1 MLPIYSYACSSALVV
16 LGLINKYISR
26 TITDVPRH
34 ALLSARFGIA
44 FLLLIPIFLIPK
56 SNKLMITKNLPLQF
70 FRSVS
75 ICAVIF
81 FTYIGYE
88 SLPLGIAG
96 AISAA
101 EPIFVAIWSLI
112 LGFENKKT
120 LPILL
125 LIVGLGVGG
134 MLIMINMTS
143 NLVLDSKNITSI
155 LSLILA
161 NIICSGSHFLSA
173 ILSKQDSI
181 IDEDVENTS
190 TKVAKKYNFLT
201 TMIYNNLFING
212 IMLAANILLGITG
225 NNFNFSSLQPHKF
238 KLLALGSFAVINSW
252 LGLAALSQID
262 PNMHVSIQN
271 LSLPL
276 TIIIARFVEG
286 DPISL
291 STIAGTI
298 AILITVTLLHMRN
311 NKKHRKALFIA
322 LCSGYAFVCFA
333 VFYTRFYQPKTH
345 ELAHTGPCCG

>member
-181 IDEDVENTS
+181 ID
-190 TKVAKKYNFLT
+190 
-201 TMIYNNLFING
+201 
-212 IMLAANILLGITG
+212 
-225 NNFNFSSLQPHKF
+225 
-238 KLLALGSFAVINSW
+238 
-252 LGLAALSQID
+252 
-262 PNMHVSIQN
+262 
-271 LSLPL
+271 
-276 TIIIARFVEG
+276 
-286 DPISL
+286 
-291 STIAGTI
+291 
-298 AILITVTLLHMRN
+298 
-311 NKKHRKALFIA
+311 
-322 LCSGYAFVCFA
+322 
-333 VFYTRFYQPKTH
+333 
-345 ELAHTGPCCG
+345 